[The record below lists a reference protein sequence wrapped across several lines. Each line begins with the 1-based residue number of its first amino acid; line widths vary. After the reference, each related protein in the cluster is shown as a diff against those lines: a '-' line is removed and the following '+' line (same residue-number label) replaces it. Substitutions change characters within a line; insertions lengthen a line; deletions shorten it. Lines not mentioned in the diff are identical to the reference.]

1 MVLILHIHQPSLS
14 QLNGGVPHLRPVHKG
29 RKPTK
34 HRIHSHRLVLPHC
47 LEFVTGIAVK
57 RHREELL
64 VDGAEELEEVVDV
77 VLAKEERGVGMWEL
91 E

>member
-1 MVLILHIHQPSLS
+1 
-14 QLNGGVPHLRPVHKG
+14 
-29 RKPTK
+29 
-34 HRIHSHRLVLPHC
+34 
-47 LEFVTGIAVK
+47 VK